1 MKCLCMLNVTEF
13 NEAKKWITE
22 SLSFEKDVDV
32 NLFEIT
38 IRAVG
43 GLLSTFHLSGEDI
56 FKEKALDLG
65 KRLIGAF
72 STDSGVPYSDV
83 NLKKRTAH
91 APKWGPDS
99 SSAEVTTIQLEF
111 RDLTYVS
118 NDPNFEVRNALTRN
132 HALGPAYGPSEI
144 PGSSRTF

>member
-1 MKCLCMLNVTEF
+1 M
-13 NEAKKWITE
+13 
-22 SLSFEKDVDV
+22 

-43 GLLSTFHLSGEDI
+43 GLLSVYHLSGDDL

-65 KRLIGAF
+65 GRLLGAF
-72 STDSGVPYSDV
+72 DTPTGVPYSDV
-83 NLKKRTAH
+83 NLKKRSAH

-118 NDPNFEVRNALTRN
+118 GDPKYNVRIHFQVLITLCDCCVCCVQSLCVWISGNSCVSIFC
-132 HALGPAYGPSEI
+132 GPTG
-144 PGSSRTF
+144 